1 MGIMK
6 KLATVAL
13 SAVMLASMSVPLQA
27 ATPASGDCGRS
38 GSSVHWSLDASGLL
52 TISGSGKMLNYTS
65 SLDVPWYKQRND
77 IKEVV
82 VESGVEAI
90 GEKAFY
96 QCTNLGKVTIA
107 SSVKTIGGNAFS
119 YCKNLGSVKLPS
131 KLKVISSDLF
141 EGCSYL
147 ESVTV
152 PVTVKEIQTSAFYG
166 CDNLV
171 IKYKGSSV
179 GWKEIKGY
187 DLTSVKS
194 VSKKYSLKPLKTPT
208 LKSAA
213 KASRSRYVR
222 GRKIEVKK
230 ATVKWKKKSGIT
242 GYQIRYY
249 VKSSGSHYVEKIV
262 KVKSKSTVKKVI
274 KFKYGWLDY
283 KVQIRT
289 YKKISGGYNY
299 SKWSK
304 AKTVKY

>member
-27 ATPASGDCGRS
+27 ATPASGSCGS
-38 GSSVHWSLDASGLL
+38 DAYWTLDSAGVL
-52 TISGSGKMLNYTS
+52 TISGEGKIKSDTS
-65 SLDVPWYKQRND
+65 YDFAWNRQKNSITK
-77 IKEVV
+77 VV
-82 VESGVEAI
+82 IESGISGI
-90 GEKAFY
+90 GDYAFSE
-96 QCTNLGKVTIA
+96 CKNLYSVTIP
-107 SSVKTIGGNAFS
+107 SSVKSIGAHAFQNCAS
-119 YCKNLGSVKLPS
+119 LESVKLPS
-131 KLKVISSDLF
+131 KLKTINYGVFSGCTDL
-141 EGCSYL
+141 EY
-147 ESVTV
+147 VTI
-152 PVTVKEIQTSAFYG
+152 PITVKKIYSGAFTG
-166 CDNLV
+166 CDTLT

-179 GWKEIKGY
+179 SWKEIDGY
-187 DLTSVKS
+187 KNTDLKDI
-194 VSKKYSLKPLKTPT
+194 SKKYSLKPLKTPT

-230 ATVKWKKKSGIT
+230 ATVKWKKKTGIT

-249 VKSSGSHYVEKIV
+249 TTIVGSSSPEKIV

-289 YKKISGGYNY
+289 YKKVSGGYNY

>member
-27 ATPASGDCGRS
+27 ATPASGSCGS
-38 GSSVHWSLDASGLL
+38 EANWTLDSAGVL
-52 TISGSGKMLNYTS
+52 TISGEGKINNYGYS
-65 SLDVPWYKQRND
+65 DVPWYSQRNN
-77 IKEVV
+77 ITKVV
-82 VESGVEAI
+82 IESGITGI
-90 GEKAFY
+90 GEYNFQYCRNLYSVTIPSTVKSIGKYAFY
-96 QCTNLGKVTIA
+96 SCTSLE
-107 SSVKTIGGNAFS
+107 
-119 YCKNLGSVKLPS
+119 SVKLPS
-131 KLKVISSDLF
+131 KLKTINYGVF
-141 EGCSYL
+141 AECSNL
-147 ESVTV
+147 EYVTI
-152 PVTVKEIQTSAFYG
+152 PVTVKKIYSGAFSN
-166 CDNLV
+166 CDTLS
-171 IKYKGSSV
+171 IKYKGSSTM
-179 GWKEIKGY
+179 WKEIEGY
-187 DLTSVKS
+187 KNTDIKS
-194 VSKKYSLKPLKTPT
+194 LSKKYSLKPLKTPT

-249 VKSSGSHYVEKIV
+249 VKSSGSNYIEKTV

>member
-27 ATPASGDCGRS
+27 ATPASGSCGS
-38 GSSVHWSLDASGLL
+38 EAYWTLDSAGVL
-52 TISGSGKMLNYTS
+52 TISGEGKINNYGYS
-65 SLDVPWYKQRND
+65 DVPWYSQRNN
-77 IKEVV
+77 ITKVV
-82 VESGVEAI
+82 IESGITGI
-90 GEKAFY
+90 GEYNFQYCRNLYSVTIPSTVKSIGKYAFY
-96 QCTNLGKVTIA
+96 SCTSLE
-107 SSVKTIGGNAFS
+107 
-119 YCKNLGSVKLPS
+119 SVKLPS
-131 KLKVISSDLF
+131 KLKTINYGVF
-141 EGCSYL
+141 AECSNL
-147 ESVTV
+147 EYVTI
-152 PVTVKEIQTSAFYG
+152 PVTVKKIYSGAFSN
-166 CDNLV
+166 CDTLS
-171 IKYKGSSV
+171 IKYKGSSTM
-179 GWKEIKGY
+179 WKEIEGY
-187 DLTSVKS
+187 KNTDIKS
-194 VSKKYSLKPLKTPT
+194 LSKKYSLKPLKTPT

-249 VKSSGSHYVEKIV
+249 VKSSGSGYIEKTV